1 MTKIKKEKSKD
12 MTSFKVKNE
21 NIANI
26 RAIFEGKQILSLDK
40 MKTSKGITLIA
51 LVITIIVLLILAGVT
66 IATLTGD
73 NGILTKAQE
82 ASEKTK
88 QANAEEQ
95 VQLAVVGSIGTDGI
109 LNLENLNK
117 ELEQIGAYYNGNP
130 ISTAGNKIEEGNLPV
145 TVTLDGQ
152 EVTIGQSGNVAVG
165 GKIKEYTNEGVP
177 IPNGFYYVGGTKESG
192 VVISDNP
199 ADEDAY
205 KDATNGIVG
214 TSLQGNQFV
223 WVPVTYSEFNRYDG
237 FWNGQYDNR
246 FVDEYGE
253 ADEDGTNDKLAETVT
268 TQKEAQKMYASVETN
283 GGFYV
288 GRYEAGKENGNV
300 VEKQGKEVYNNV
312 TWSRN
317 GQMNEEDT
325 EIVEGVDGTK
335 DGAVELARNFD
346 TANNYIS
353 VASTLIYGV
362 QWDAIMAY
370 IEPRYKDASD
380 SEDLIAEKNFVA
392 DSTGKGNYREDA
404 NTNEWKGKVTTTG
417 ASDNYAVNNIYDLAG
432 NVFEWTMESY
442 GNFGRVIRGGFY
454 GDTGSSGP
462 ASIRYYDNPSFSY
475 GNIGFRVTLYL

>member
-1 MTKIKKEKSKD
+1 M
-12 MTSFKVKNE
+12 
-21 NIANI
+21 
-26 RAIFEGKQILSLDK
+26 
-40 MKTSKGITLIA
+40 
-51 LVITIIVLLILAGVT
+51 LLILAGVT

-117 ELEQIGAYYNGNP
+117 ELEQIGAHYNGNP
-130 ISTAGNKIEEGNLPV
+130 ISTAGNKIEEGDLPV

-165 GKIKEYTNEGVP
+165 GKIKEYTDEGVP

-199 ADEDAY
+199 ADEDVY
-205 KDATNGIVG
+205 KDAENGIVG
-214 TSLQGNQFV
+214 RSLQGNQFV

-237 FWNGQYDNR
+237 FWNRQYDNG
-246 FVDEYGE
+246 FVDKCGE
-253 ADEDGTNDKLAETVT
+253 ANEDGTNDKLAETET

-325 EIVEGVDGTK
+325 EIANGVDGTK

-362 QWDAIMAY
+362 QWDAIMGW
-370 IEPRYKDASD
+370 IEPRYKNASNA
-380 SEDLIAEKNFVA
+380 EALIAEKNFVA
-392 DSTGKGNYREDA
+392 DSTGRGNYSETVSYNGSLA
-404 NTNEWKGKVTTTG
+404 TTG
-417 ASDNYAVNNIYDLAG
+417 SKEEYAVNNIYDLAG

-442 GNFGRVIRGGFY
+442 SPYGRVFRGGGY
-454 GDTGSSGP
+454 DSTGSDYP
-462 ASIRYYDNPSFSY
+462 ASYRDNRNVPSLSH
-475 GNIGFRVTLYL
+475 GGVGFRVTLYL

>member
-95 VQLAVVGSIGTDGI
+95 VQLAVVGSMGTDGI

-130 ISTAGNKIEEGNLPV
+130 ISTAGNKIEEGDLPV

-165 GKIKEYTNEGVP
+165 GKIKEYTDEGVP

-192 VVISDNP
+192 VVISDKP
-199 ADEDAY
+199 ADEDVY
-205 KDATNGIVG
+205 KDTVNGIVG

-223 WVPVTYSEFNRYDG
+223 WVPVTYSDFQRYDG
-237 FWNGQYDNR
+237 YYDGQYDEG
-246 FVDEYGE
+246 FVAVCEE
-253 ADEDGTNDKLAETVT
+253 ADEDGTNDKLAETET
-268 TQKEAQKMYASVETN
+268 TQKEAQKMYASVEAN

-300 VEKQGKEVYNNV
+300 VEKQGKEVYNYV

-325 EIVEGVDGTK
+325 EIANGVDGTK

-362 QWDAIMAY
+362 QWDAIMVW
-370 IEPRYKDASD
+370 IEPRYKDASNAK
-380 SEDLIAEKNFVA
+380 DLIAEKNFVA
-392 DSTGKGNYREDA
+392 DSTGKGNYDETGSYNGSLA
-404 NTNEWKGKVTTTG
+404 TTG
-417 ASDNYAVNNIYDLAG
+417 SKEEYAVNNIYDLAG
-432 NVFEWTMESY
+432 NVSEWTMESCY
-442 GNFGRVIRGGFY
+442 TDSRVVRGGDY
-454 GDTGSSGP
+454 DVTGSNYP
-462 ASIRYYDNPSFSY
+462 ASLRSFYNPSNSSVY
-475 GNIGFRVTLYL
+475 TGFRVTLYL

>member
-1 MTKIKKEKSKD
+1 MKKQSLKD
-12 MTSFKVKNE
+12 EKVKKK
-21 NIANI
+21 A
-26 RAIFEGKQILSLDK
+26 
-40 MKTSKGITLIA
+40 SKKNNGITLIA

-66 IATLTGD
+66 IATLTGE

-88 QANAEEQ
+88 QANVEEQ

-117 ELEQIGAYYNGNP
+117 ELEQIGAYYNGDP
-130 ISTAGNKIEEGNLPV
+130 ISTAGNKIEEGDLPV
-145 TVTLDGQ
+145 TVTLDEQ

-165 GKIKEYTNEGVP
+165 GKIKEYTDEGVP
-177 IPNGFYYVGGTKESG
+177 IPNGFYYVGGTKKSG

-199 ADEDAY
+199 ADEDVY

-223 WVPVTYSEFNRYDG
+223 WVPVTYGDFKRYEG
-237 FWNGQYDNR
+237 FWNGSIDNYLQYC
-246 FVDEYGE
+246 GE
-253 ADEDGTNDKLAETVT
+253 ADEDGTNDKLEETET
-268 TQKEAQKMYASVETN
+268 TQKEAQKMYASVDTN

-325 EIVEGVDGTK
+325 EIANGVDGTK
-335 DGAVELARNFD
+335 DGAIELARNFD

-362 QWDAIMAY
+362 QWDAIMAW
-370 IEPRYKDASD
+370 IEPRYKNASNA
-380 SEDLIAEKNFVA
+380 EDLVAEKNFVA
-392 DSTGKGNYREDA
+392 DSTGKGNYSEDV

-417 ASDNYAVNNIYDLAG
+417 ASDDYEVNNIYDLAG
-432 NVFEWTMESY
+432 NVAEWTMESY
-442 GNFGRVIRGGFY
+442 YTHSRVSRGRNY
-454 GDTGSSGP
+454 CYAGSYSP
-462 ASIRYYDNPSFSY
+462 ASNRINYSPSNSYDY
-475 GNIGFRVTLYL
+475 IGFRVTLYL

>member
-1 MTKIKKEKSKD
+1 MGKI
-12 MTSFKVKNE
+12 V
-21 NIANI
+21 
-26 RAIFEGKQILSLDK
+26 
-40 MKTSKGITLIA
+40 
-51 LVITIIVLLILAGVT
+51 TIIVLLILAGVT
-66 IATLTGD
+66 IATLTGE

-130 ISTAGNKIEEGNLPV
+130 ISTAGNKIEEGDLPV

-165 GKIKEYTNEGVP
+165 GKIKEYTDEGVP

-192 VVISDNP
+192 VVISDKP
-199 ADEDAY
+199 ADEDVY
-205 KDATNGIVG
+205 KDATNGVVG
-214 TSLQGNQFV
+214 TSLEGNQFV

-237 FWNGQYDNR
+237 YAWGSLERYLQNC
-246 FVDEYGE
+246 GE
-253 ADEDGTNDKLAETVT
+253 ADSTGKNNNSQVIESIT
-268 TQKEAQKMYASVETN
+268 TQKEAQKMYASVEAN

-288 GRYEAGKENGNV
+288 GRYEAGKENRNV
-300 VEKQGKEVYNNV
+300 VEKQEKEVYNYV

-325 EIVEGVDGTK
+325 EIANGADGTK

-362 QWDAIMAY
+362 QWDAIMAW
-370 IEPRYKDASD
+370 IEPRYKDASN
-380 SEDLIAEKNFVA
+380 EEALIAEKNFVA
-392 DSTGKGNYREDA
+392 NSEGRGNY
-404 NTNEWKGKVTTTG
+404 NETGSYNGSLATTG
-417 ASDNYAVNNIYDLAG
+417 SKEEYAVNNIYDLAG
-432 NVFEWTMESY
+432 NVAEWTMESY
-442 GNFGRVIRGGFY
+442 GHYARINRGGSCNSI
-454 GDTGSSGP
+454 GSNTP
-462 ASIRYYDNPSFSY
+462 ASTRHLNGPYNSYD
-475 GNIGFRVTLYL
+475 GTGFRVTLYL

>member
-1 MTKIKKEKSKD
+1 MTKIKKEKSED
-12 MTSFKVKNE
+12 MTRFKVKNK

-26 RAIFEGKQILSLDK
+26 RAIFEG
-40 MKTSKGITLIA
+40 KGITLIA

-199 ADEDAY
+199 ADEDVY
-205 KDATNGIVG
+205 KDATNGVVG

-312 TWSRN
+312 SWSKN
-317 GQMNEEDT
+317 GKMNEEGT
-325 EIVEGVDGTK
+325 EIANGVDGTK

-362 QWDAIMAY
+362 QWDAIMAW
-370 IEPRYKDASD
+370 IEPRYKNASNA
-380 SEDLIAEKNFVA
+380 EDLVAEKNFVA
-392 DSTGKGNYREDA
+392 DSTGKGNYSEDV

-417 ASDNYAVNNIYDLAG
+417 ASDDYEVNNIYDLAG
-432 NVFEWTMESY
+432 NVFEWTMESRNTNY
-442 GNFGRVIRGGFY
+442 RVFRGGYY
-454 GDTGSSGP
+454 GSTGSDGP
-462 ASIRYYDNPSFSY
+462 ASTRGNGNPSYSY
-475 GNIGFRVTLYL
+475 DFRGFRVTLYL

>member
-1 MTKIKKEKSKD
+1 M
-12 MTSFKVKNE
+12 
-21 NIANI
+21 
-26 RAIFEGKQILSLDK
+26 
-40 MKTSKGITLIA
+40 
-51 LVITIIVLLILAGVT
+51 LLILAGVT
-66 IATLTGD
+66 IATLTGE

-95 VQLAVVGSIGTDGI
+95 VQLAVVGSMGTDGI

-130 ISTAGNKIEEGNLPV
+130 ISTAGNKIEEGDLPV

-192 VVISDNP
+192 VVISDKP
-199 ADEDAY
+199 ADEDVY
-205 KDATNGIVG
+205 KDATNGVVG
-214 TSLQGNQFV
+214 TSLEGNQFV

-237 FWNGQYDNR
+237 YYDGQYDEG
-246 FVDEYGE
+246 FVAYCGE
-253 ADEDGTNDKLAETVT
+253 ADSTGKNNNSQVIESIT
-268 TQKEAQKMYASVETN
+268 TQKEAQKMYASVEAN

-300 VEKQGKEVYNNV
+300 VEKQGKEVYNYV

-325 EIVEGVDGTK
+325 EIANGVDGTK

-362 QWDAIMAY
+362 QWDAIMAW
-370 IEPRYKDASD
+370 IEPRYKDASKA
-380 SEDLIAEKNFVA
+380 EALIAEKNFVA
-392 DSTGKGNYREDA
+392 DSTGKGNYDETDSYNGSLA
-404 NTNEWKGKVTTTG
+404 TTG
-417 ASDNYAVNNIYDLAG
+417 SKKEYAVNNIYDLAG
-432 NVFEWTMESY
+432 NVFEWTMESCY
-442 GNFGRVIRGGFY
+442 TDFRVLRGGY
-454 GDTGSSGP
+454 CSTTGSYCP
-462 ASIRYYDNPSFSY
+462 ASYRSSYYPSSGY
-475 GNIGFRVTLYL
+475 GVAGFRVTLYL

>member
-1 MTKIKKEKSKD
+1 MR
-12 MTSFKVKNE
+12 E
-21 NIANI
+21 NNRNPIERCRKRLPQFTTMNVIDGQA
-26 RAIFEGKQILSLDK
+26 G
-40 MKTSKGITLIA
+40 
-51 LVITIIVLLILAGVT
+51 LVIYSSLIFYSLTIDNILNIIVLLILAGVT

-95 VQLAVVGSIGTDGI
+95 VQLAVVGSMGTDGI

-130 ISTAGNKIEEGNLPV
+130 ISTAGNKIEEGDLPV

-165 GKIKEYTNEGVP
+165 GKIKEYTDEGVP

-199 ADEDAY
+199 ADEDVY
-205 KDATNGIVG
+205 KDATNGVVG

-223 WVPVTYSEFNRYDG
+223 WVPVTDGEFKRYEGYAWGSLENYLQNR
-237 FWNGQYDNR
+237 
-246 FVDEYGE
+246 GE
-253 ADEDGTNDKLAETVT
+253 ADSTGKNNNSQVIESIT
-268 TQKEAQKMYASVETN
+268 TQKEAQKMYASVKTN

-312 TWSRN
+312 SWSRN

-325 EIVEGVDGTK
+325 EIAERVDGTK

-362 QWDAIMAY
+362 QWDAIMAW
-370 IEPRYKDASD
+370 IEPRYKNTSNA
-380 SEDLIAEKNFVA
+380 EALIAEKNFVA
-392 DSTGKGNYREDA
+392 DSTGKGNYTGSLA
-404 NTNEWKGKVTTTG
+404 TTG
-417 ASDNYAVNNIYDLAG
+417 SKEEYAVNNIYDLAG
-432 NVFEWTMESY
+432 NVYEWTMESY
-442 GNFGRVIRGGFY
+442 FTDSRISRGGYYNF
-454 GDTGSSGP
+454 TGSNVP
-462 ASIRYYDNPSFSY
+462 ASSRNSYYPSNSY
-475 GNIGFRVTLYL
+475 AYTGFRVTLYL